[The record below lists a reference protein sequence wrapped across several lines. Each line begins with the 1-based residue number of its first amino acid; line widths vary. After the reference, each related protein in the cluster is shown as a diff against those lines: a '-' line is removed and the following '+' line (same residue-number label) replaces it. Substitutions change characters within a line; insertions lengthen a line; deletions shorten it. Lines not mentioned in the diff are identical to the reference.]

1 MPLTLGTVNPTVSL
15 SVGGGDIEPNGA
27 VECEVSEGVCVGN
40 IEPNGAVDF
49 GVSGSNCGFFLGIN
63 KTKERLT
70 LHVQIHFCCHFL
82 NNRTDTYFFLFL
94 FENKHCL

>member
-1 MPLTLGTVNPTVSL
+1 MTY
-15 SVGGGDIEPNGA
+15 DIEPNGA
-27 VECEVSEGVCVGN
+27 VDKNVIGDKPNWPLSD

-82 NNRTDTYFFLFL
+82 NNCTDTYFFLFL